1 MTNYDPENYSP
12 ENYTIARMNAQTR
25 QIALI
30 RAVFGPV
37 MLTIIG
43 AMFVVDYS
51 GGPSIG
57 KTWPVLVIA
66 AGLLK
71 LAEFL
76 GGRNL

>member
-1 MTNYDPENYSP
+1 MTNYDPTNYANSP
-12 ENYTIARMNAQTR
+12 EARRVT
-25 QIALI
+25 LV

-37 MLTIIG
+37 LLLIIG
-43 AMFVVDYS
+43 LMFVVDYS

-71 LAEFL
+71 LGEFT
-76 GGRNL
+76 GARNS